1 MRKTR
6 IFALALAII
15 LLLCITAAG
24 AFIAHEADHECSG
37 DNCPIC
43 AAVAAWTGTLQL
55 LGFAAAIFPA
65 LCSVLRRAVRRGA
78 LLPDLFSLKTPV
90 SLKVLLLN

>member
-6 IFALALAII
+6 IFALVLAII

-24 AFIAHEADHECSG
+24 AFIAYEADHECCG
-37 DNCPIC
+37 EDCPIC
-43 AAVAAWTGTLQL
+43 TAVAAWTGTLQL
-55 LGFAAAIFPA
+55 LGVAAAVFPA
-65 LCSVLRRAVRRGA
+65 LCSVLRRAVRRSA
-78 LLPDLFSLKTPV
+78 LLPDLYLLKTPV